1 MILYLDT
8 SALVKRYVEE
18 DKSEEVDN
26 LWEETIEIASSTVVF
41 AESMATFRRK
51 FREGVFSEAEYI
63 QTISEFKNEYHRFI
77 IVPISSELNRIIEEI
92 LLKYPLRGFDSI
104 HLASALLI
112 QKGSNLNTI
121 FACFDNSLNK
131 AAEQEGLNVP
141 FLER

>member
-8 SALVKRYVEE
+8 SALIKRYVEE

-26 LWEETIEIASSTVVF
+26 LWEEAIEIASSTVVF
-41 AESMATFRRK
+41 AESMATFCRK
-51 FREGVFSEAEYI
+51 FREGVFSETEYI

-112 QKGSNLNTI
+112 QKNSNLNTI
-121 FACFDNSLNK
+121 FACFDHSLNK